1 MSASSLSLI
10 LLSVFLGAAGQILL
24 KIGADAIGRFELAA
38 ANLVPIGLKI
48 VSQPQ
53 ILGGIACYAASLVLW
68 ILALS
73 RVQVSIAYPMVSLG
87 YVVTAT
93 AAWLLLGEQVNG
105 MRWAGIAI
113 IMAGVFLVAK
123 S

>member
-1 MSASSLSLI
+1 MSAPSLSLI

-38 ANLVPIGLKI
+38 ANLVTIGLKM